1 MLNTNTIRIKLFLI
15 NTNSFPLPLM
25 GNENQKQHRPT
36 KTNTNPYTTFTINTY
51 QCIHYD
57 CVKMVPQNTSHGLEQ
72 NNKTN
77 KNPKPIFNIKIG
89 RITVSNIQIH
99 SHSNSITSLSKKY
112 KHVFIHTNLNNFL
125 KTKTK
130 CTIEYP

>member
-1 MLNTNTIRIKLFLI
+1 MGVLLMLNTNTFIERLSPIHVH
-15 NTNSFPLPLM
+15 SFPLPLM
-25 GNENQKQHRPT
+25 GNENQKQHSPT
-36 KTNTNPYTTFTINTY
+36 KTNTNPNKTFTINTY

-57 CVKMVPQNTSHGLEQ
+57 CTEMVPQSTSHGLEQ

-112 KHVFIHTNLNNFL
+112 KHVFIHTNLNKFKQNKL
-125 KTKTK
+125 
-130 CTIEYP
+130 YH